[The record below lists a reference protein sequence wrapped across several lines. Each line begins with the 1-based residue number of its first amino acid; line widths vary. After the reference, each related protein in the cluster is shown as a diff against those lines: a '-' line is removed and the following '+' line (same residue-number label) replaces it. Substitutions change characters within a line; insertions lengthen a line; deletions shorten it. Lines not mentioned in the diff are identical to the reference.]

1 MPPALVLPSPI
12 AATTS
17 DRLGLGSGA
26 FYDARAGGTSTA
38 RLARVRHALVSHA
51 IVSHAIVILTLQGC
65 FVTLRRLH
73 TTVLVRTTGVDVE
86 HHEEV
91 RPSGAERLG
100 L

>member
-51 IVSHAIVILTLQGC
+51 IVILTLQGC

>member
-1 MPPALVLPSPI
+1 MPPALVLPSSI
-12 AATTS
+12 AATTT
-17 DRLGLGSGA
+17 DRFGLGSGA

-38 RLARVRHALVSHA
+38 RLACVR
-51 IVSHAIVILTLQGC
+51 HAIVILTLQGC
-65 FVTLRRLH
+65 FVTLHRLH